1 VYPELDL
8 GPVSLQTFG
17 LCFAL
22 AFVAAGAVLSRRLG
36 ELGKPVDWSYEFIF
50 AALVGGLVGAR
61 IDYLI
66 QNWDE
71 ASGDLL
77 GSLFSGSGLVWFGG
91 VVGGAV
97 GVALWAWRRGW
108 LGAQMLD
115 TASVPLALGLWAW
128 RRGWLGAQMLDTASV
143 PLALGYAIGRVGCQL
158 SGDGDY
164 GVASDLPWAM
174 AYPEGTVPTTD
185 EVHPTPVYETLAMGL
200 LALAL
205 WRLRD
210 RFAPGVLFGI
220 WLFFAGLER
229 LLVELVRRNED
240 LVAGLTLAQVFAL
253 AMMGGGA
260 AVILSRR
267 GQPVEPSGAAA

>member
-1 VYPELDL
+1 MYPELDL

-97 GVALWAWRRGW
+97 GV
-108 LGAQMLD
+108 
-115 TASVPLALGLWAW
+115 VLWAW

-174 AYPEGTVPTTD
+174 AYPDGTVPTTD

>member
-1 VYPELDL
+1 MYPELDL

-22 AFVAAGAVLSRRLG
+22 TAVACGAVVSRRLR
-36 ELGKPVDWSYEFIF
+36 ELGKPPDWAYESVF
-50 AALVGGLVGAR
+50 AAFAGGLVGAR

-66 QNWDE
+66 QNWGKV
-71 ASGDLL
+71 SGDLP
-77 GSLFSGSGLVWFGG
+77 GALFSGSGLVFFGG
-91 VVGGAV
+91 LVGGAA
-97 GVALWAWRRGW
+97 GVLLWAWWRGW
-108 LGAQMLD
+108 LDARLVD
-115 TASVPLALGLWAW
+115 TGSI
-128 RRGWLGAQMLDTASV
+128 
-143 PLALGYAIGRVGCQL
+143 PLALGYALGRVGCQV

-174 AYPEGTVPTTD
+174 AYPDGTVPITQ
-185 EVHPTPVYETLAMGL
+185 EVHPTPVYETLAIGL

-229 LLVELVRRNED
+229 LLVEVVRRNDE
-240 LVAGLTLAQVFAL
+240 LVGGLTLAQVL
-253 AMMGGGA
+253 SIAMMAAGA
-260 AVILSRR
+260 AVVLNRR
-267 GQPVEPSGAAA
+267 GRPVEPSSAAA

>member
-1 VYPELDL
+1 MYPELDL

-97 GVALWAWRRGW
+97 GV
-108 LGAQMLD
+108 
-115 TASVPLALGLWAW
+115 VLWAW

-174 AYPEGTVPTTD
+174 AYPEGTVPTTE

>member
-97 GVALWAWRRGW
+97 GV
-108 LGAQMLD
+108 
-115 TASVPLALGLWAW
+115 VLWAW